1 MCGDSGGSHQRQNPK
16 MMGKYVVTGGSGFI
30 GTNLIS
36 DLLKEGNEV
45 LGIDIKNPKL
55 SEHQSVFKK
64 IDLLDYDNLEEVVL
78 EFNPDYVIHLG
89 ARTDLNGKSLEEY
102 DANIQGV
109 KNLLQ
114 ILDKL
119 TSLKR
124 VIFTSSMY
132 VCRPGYKPKSYED
145 YQPHTVYGESKVL
158 TEKIIKEANPEYEW
172 TIIRPTSI
180 WGPYFGEPYNL
191 FFKIVLGR
199 KYFHMGERACK
210 KTYGYIDNFI
220 YELKSIL
227 NADKNLVD
235 KKVFY
240 LGDYEPYD
248 ISEWADEIAKEKG
261 IKIPNVPYTLFKV
274 LAYTGDFL
282 KVFKIK
288 FPMTGFRLSNMTTD
302 NVYDLSDTQKIAPHL
317 PVSRK
322 AGTKIT
328 VEWMGNS

>member
-1 MCGDSGGSHQRQNPK
+1 
-16 MMGKYVVTGGSGFI
+16 MGKILITGGSGFI
-30 GTNLIS
+30 GTNLINS
-36 DLLKEGNEV
+36 YLENGGGILS
-45 LGIDIKNPKL
+45 IDIQDPKL
-55 SEHQSVFKK
+55 PGHQSVFKK
-64 IDLLDYDNLEEVVL
+64 IDLLDFENLEKAVL

-89 ARTDLNGKSLEEY
+89 ARTDLNGKTLEDY
-102 DANIQGV
+102 AANVQGV
-109 KNLLQ
+109 KNLLK
-114 ILDKL
+114 ILDQL
-119 TSLKR
+119 PSLKR

-132 VCRPGYKPKSYED
+132 VCRPGYTPKSYED

-199 KYFHMGERACK
+199 KYFHMGAKACK

-220 YELKSIL
+220 YELKAIL
-227 NADKNLVD
+227 IADVQLVN

-248 ISEWADEIAKEKG
+248 ISEWADEIANEKG
-261 IKIPNVPYTLFKV
+261 IKIPNVPYAFFKL
-274 LAYTGDFL
+274 LAFTGDFL
-282 KVFKIK
+282 KIFKIK
-288 FPMTGFRLSNMTTD
+288 FPMTSFRLSNMTTD
-302 NVYDLSDTQKIAPHL
+302 NVYDLSDTQKIAPNL

-322 AGTKIT
+322 AGTKVT
-328 VEWMGNS
+328 VKWMES

>member
-1 MCGDSGGSHQRQNPK
+1 
-16 MMGKYVVTGGSGFI
+16 MMGKYLVTGGSGFI

-45 LGIDIKNPKL
+45 LSIDIQNPKL

-64 IDLLDYDNLEEVVL
+64 IDLLDFENLEKWVL

-89 ARTDLNGKSLEEY
+89 ARTDLNGKTLEDY
-102 DANIQGV
+102 DANVQGV
-109 KNLLQ
+109 KNLLK
-114 ILDKL
+114 ILDRL
-119 TSLKR
+119 SSLER

-132 VCRPGYKPKSYED
+132 VCRPGYTPKSYED

-158 TEKIIKEANPEYEW
+158 TEKIIKETNPEYEW

-199 KYFHMGERACK
+199 KYFHMGAKACK

-220 YELKSIL
+220 YELKAIL
-227 NADKNLVD
+227 NADTQLVN

-261 IKIPNVPYTLFKV
+261 IKIPNVPYAFFKL

-282 KVFKIK
+282 KILKIR
-288 FPMTGFRLSNMTTD
+288 FPMTSFRLNNMTTD
-302 NVYDLSDTQKIAPHL
+302 NVYDLSDIQKIAPHL

-322 AGTKIT
+322 AGTKVT
-328 VEWMGNS
+328 VEWIGNSNF

>member
-1 MCGDSGGSHQRQNPK
+1 MR
-16 MMGKYVVTGGSGFI
+16 KYVVTGGSGFI

-36 DLLKEGNEV
+36 DLLKQGNEV
-45 LGIDIKNPKL
+45 LSIDIQNPKL
-55 SEHQSVFKK
+55 SEQQSIFKK
-64 IDLLDYDNLEEVVL
+64 IDLLDDENLEKAVL

-89 ARTDLNGKSLEEY
+89 ARTDLNGKTLEEY

-114 ILDKL
+114 ILEKL
-119 TSLKR
+119 PSLKR
-124 VIFTSSMY
+124 VIFASSMY
-132 VCRPGYKPKSYED
+132 VCRPGYSPKNYDD
-145 YQPHTVYGESKVL
+145 YQPHTIYGQSKVM

-199 KYFHMGERACK
+199 KYFHMGAKACK
-210 KTYGYIDNFI
+210 KTYGYIDNFN
-220 YELKSIL
+220 YQLKTFL
-227 NADKNLVD
+227 NADASLVN

-248 ISEWADEIAKEKG
+248 ISEWADEIANEKG
-261 IKIPNVPYTLFKV
+261 IKIPNVPYAFFKL

-282 KVFKIK
+282 KFFKIN
-288 FPMTGFRLSNMTTD
+288 FPMTSFRLSNMTTD
-302 NVYDLSDTQKIAPHL
+302 NVYDLSDTKKIAPNL

-322 AGTKIT
+322 EGTKVT
-328 VEWMGNS
+328 VEWMGN